1 MTKFLYHDR
10 HSCVIHSGIYL
21 IKWDR
26 PLHIACC
33 DLHVYLQLADSH
45 SQSPGNST
53 VNSER

>member
-33 DLHVYLQLADSH
+33 DLHVYSQLADSH